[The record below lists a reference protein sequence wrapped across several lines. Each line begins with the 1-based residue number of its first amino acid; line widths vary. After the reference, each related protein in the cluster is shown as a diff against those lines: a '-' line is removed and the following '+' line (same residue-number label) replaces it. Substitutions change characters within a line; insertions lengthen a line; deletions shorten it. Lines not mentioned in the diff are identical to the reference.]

1 MSVRPALRVTVM
13 QSASISGDI
22 IDVNAKLVGKARAYH
37 QSMDALI
44 STSVQQEETSAM
56 RKRLVLIMMAALNA
70 RVLNRTGPTLK
81 VGNSHV
87 RDKTSFFKEMVIF
100 VRRS

>member
-56 RKRLVLIMMAALNA
+56 RKRLVLITMAALNA
-70 RVLNRTGPTLK
+70 RVQNQTGPTLK
-81 VGNSHV
+81 VVNSLSII
-87 RDKTSFFKEMVIF
+87 DM
-100 VRRS
+100 